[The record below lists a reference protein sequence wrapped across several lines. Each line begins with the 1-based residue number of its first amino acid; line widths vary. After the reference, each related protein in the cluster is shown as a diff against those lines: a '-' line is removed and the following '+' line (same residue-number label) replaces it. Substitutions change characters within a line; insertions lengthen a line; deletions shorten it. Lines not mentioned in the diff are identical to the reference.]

1 MLAAWRRMAPFVL
14 GGLLLLNLA
23 EAITGGRREDWIM
36 VGVLALVLAMIVWQR
51 RRTDTTPPPD
61 TDKRP

>member
-1 MLAAWRRMAPFVL
+1 MLAAWRRVAPFVL

-36 VGVLALVLAMIVWQR
+36 VAVLALGLALMVWLR
-51 RRTDTTPPPD
+51 RRRGDEPRDPHQ
-61 TDKRP
+61 R

>member
-1 MLAAWRRMAPFVL
+1 MLAAWRRMAPFVI

-36 VGVLALVLAMIVWQR
+36 VAVSALVLAMIVWQR
-51 RRTDTTPPPD
+51 RRRREDPRDPHQ
-61 TDKRP
+61 R

>member
-1 MLAAWRRMAPFVL
+1 MLAGWRRVAPFVL

-36 VGVLALVLAMIVWQR
+36 VAVLALVLALTVWQQR
-51 RRTDTTPPPD
+51 RKKDEPWDSHQR
-61 TDKRP
+61 